1 MQSIFHHFL
10 NNLWNFKLDQTQK
23 VFKMMSPEERLEFKI
38 DVSQFDWKTGV
49 ANSIYGLRRFYLKED
64 ILPPE
69 SSYI

>member
-1 MQSIFHHFL
+1 M
-10 NNLWNFKLDQTQK
+10 D
-23 VFKMMSPEERLEFKI
+23 PDERLEFKI
-38 DVSQFDWKTGV
+38 DVSSFDWKTGV

>member
-1 MQSIFHHFL
+1 
-10 NNLWNFKLDQTQK
+10 
-23 VFKMMSPEERLEFKI
+23 MMSPEERLEFKI